1 MGLVAFTPACI
12 RKVQMGTSAGMLPG
26 RSTLTP
32 LRVIRSCSAP
42 LKENLLK
49 AIVGGNLIDGT
60 GAAAVVD
67 STVLIDGER
76 IVEVGQRAAVTVPSD
91 ADVVDATG
99 MTVMPGLIDCHDHL
113 ASENYD
119 IMSRWGLD
127 DPASLRFLR
136 TANVLEDTLAS
147 GYTSARDGGGLDA
160 GFKIAIEEGVISGP
174 RLMLS
179 INLISPTGGLSDRV
193 SPSGHRNQLYADP
206 RMPSGVGNGPDG
218 VRERVREMVRAG
230 ADVIKFATTGGAS
243 TRPGHGPR
251 DAAFEEAEIDA
262 IVSQAASQGRKTMC
276 HAIAGPGLRMAIEAD
291 VGSIEHGCYLSET
304 PDLIRLMADT
314 NTFFVP
320 TLMVYEF
327 HSTVSPTHVK
337 ERALELADAHRLSIE
352 MALSMGVKV
361 VAGTDAGGFVHG
373 DNAREIELLVEKGL
387 TPMQAIQAATGWAAE
402 CIGLDAD
409 VGSLEA
415 GKYADLLVID
425 GDPLTDIGVL
435 RKRKLFKLG
444 LKGGDTFV
452 DAIGE

>member
-1 MGLVAFTPACI
+1 M
-12 RKVQMGTSAGMLPG
+12 
-26 RSTLTP
+26 
-32 LRVIRSCSAP
+32 
-42 LKENLLK
+42 K

-60 GAAAVVD
+60 GAAAVAD

-76 IVEVGQRAAVTVPSD
+76 IVEVGPRAAVTVPSD
-91 ADVVDATG
+91 AEVVDATG

-113 ASENYD
+113 ASESYD

-147 GYTSARDGGGLDA
+147 GYTSVRDGSGLDA
-160 GFKIAIEEGVISGP
+160 GFKMAIEQGVISGP
-174 RLMLS
+174 RLMVS
-179 INLISPTGGLSDRV
+179 VNIISSTGGLADRV
-193 SPSGHRNQLYADP
+193 SPSGHRNLLYADP
-206 RMPSGVGNGPDG
+206 RMPSGVANGPDA
-218 VRERVREMVRAG
+218 VREKVREMVTAG

-243 TRPGHGPR
+243 SRPGHGPR
-251 DAAFEEAEIDA
+251 DASFEEEEVEAL
-262 IVSQAASQGRKTMC
+262 VSQATAMGRKTMC
-276 HAIAGPGLRMAIEAD
+276 HALGGAGLRIAVEAD
-291 VGSIEHGCYLSET
+291 VGSIEHGCFLSET
-304 PDLIRLMADT
+304 PDLIRLMADS
-314 NTFFVP
+314 NTFLVP

-327 HSTVSPTHVK
+327 HSTVSPPHVK
-337 ERALELADAHRLSIE
+337 ERALELADAHQSSIE

-435 RKRKLFKLG
+435 RKRDLFKLG
-444 LKGGDTFV
+444 LKGGDAFV
-452 DAIGE
+452 DAIGDK

>member
-1 MGLVAFTPACI
+1 M
-12 RKVQMGTSAGMLPG
+12 
-26 RSTLTP
+26 
-32 LRVIRSCSAP
+32 
-42 LKENLLK
+42 K

-60 GAAAVVD
+60 GAAALPD
-67 STVLIDGER
+67 STVLIDEER
-76 IVEVGQRAAVTVPSD
+76 IVEVGPRAAVTVPPD

-113 ASENYD
+113 MSENYD
-119 IMSRWGLD
+119 ILSRWGLD

-147 GYTSARDGGGLDA
+147 GYTSVRDGSGLDA
-160 GFKIAIEEGVISGP
+160 GFKMAVEQGVISGP

-179 INLISPTGGLSDRV
+179 VNLISPTGGLSDRV
-193 SPSGHRNQLYADP
+193 SPSGHRNSLYADP
-206 RMPSGVGNGPDG
+206 RMPSGVANGPVA
-218 VRERVREMVRAG
+218 VREKVREMIRAG

-251 DAAFEEAEIDA
+251 DAAFEEDEIDA
-262 IVSQAASQGRKTMC
+262 IVSQAASQGKKTMC

-327 HSTVSPTHVK
+327 HSTVSPPFMR

-387 TPMQAIQAATGWAAE
+387 TNMQAIQAATGWAAE
-402 CIGLDAD
+402 CIDLDAD
-409 VGSLEA
+409 VGTLET
-415 GKYADLLVID
+415 GKYADLLVLD
-425 GDPLTDIGVL
+425 GDPLTEIGVL
-435 RKRKLFKLG
+435 RDRDRMKLVM
-444 LKGGDTFV
+444 KGGDAFV
-452 DAIGE
+452 DRMGGE